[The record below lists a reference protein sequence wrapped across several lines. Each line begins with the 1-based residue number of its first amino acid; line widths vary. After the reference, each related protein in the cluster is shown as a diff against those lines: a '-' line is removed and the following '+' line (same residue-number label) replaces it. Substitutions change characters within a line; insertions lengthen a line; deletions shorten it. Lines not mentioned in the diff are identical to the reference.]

1 MNSPSVK
8 ICTVCEN
15 IVRKE
20 LEVHF
25 CPVCGAELVEAKI
38 KESST
43 HINEYK
49 TQKGFNKN
57 LTEDSNEGH
66 FNYELD
72 RKKIDSLS
80 WQMNEHQSE
89 SKVKKHETDYLR
101 KTVSINR
108 FDGSFVWY
116 SYILVILCNLGA
128 VISLFFIVGGMGS
141 YILYKTN
148 LGPVYWIFS
157 IFSLLM
163 GAIFDFLNENL
174 AINIISRRSDIKVK
188 QKQVQNIKK
197 RFLIY
202 LIVYI
207 MQIISCFLII
217 LFIKL
222 FYDSVLDKTSKIV
235 EIILNLGS
243 FALFFTFLSPSFKIA
258 KVFSNT
264 RDESIYQNLF
274 DSFQFQKFSTKK
286 TSKLI
291 IYCAIFPLLLLF
303 GGIFPIA
310 QTYMFL
316 LDSQGVFLLD
326 TLIYLLITILLIIFL
341 IGFKVFMNVKI
352 VSNIIFYEYDL
363 EKSFQSPLIT
373 WISKRDNEDYV
384 MENKRTKKE
393 SHISNQKTDPIHTKE
408 NVYSGIDERCPHC
421 SASLIGKEQQ
431 FCVNCGAQLKI

>member
-25 CPVCGAELVEAKI
+25 CPVCGAELVEGKM
-38 KESST
+38 KDSDP
-43 HINEYK
+43 HINVYES
-49 TQKGFNKN
+49 QKKFNN
-57 LTEDSNEGH
+57 ILTEDGNETH

-72 RKKIDSLS
+72 RKTIDSLP
-80 WQMNEHQSE
+80 WQMNENQSE
-89 SKVKKHETDYLR
+89 NKVKKHETDYLR
-101 KTVSINR
+101 RPTSINR
-108 FDGSFVWY
+108 LNGSFAWY
-116 SYILVILCNLGA
+116 SYIFVVLCNLGA

-148 LGPVYWIFS
+148 LRLGYWIL
-157 IFSLLM
+157 SLGGLLI
-163 GAIFDFLNENL
+163 GAIFDFLNENF
-174 AINIISRRSDIKVK
+174 AINMIGRGSDIKVK

-202 LIVYI
+202 LIIYI
-207 MQIISCFLII
+207 MQIGACFII
-217 LFIKL
+217 IIFIKL
-222 FYDSVLDKTSKIV
+222 FYDTVLYNTSKMIEV
-235 EIILNLGS
+235 ILNLGS

-274 DSFQFQKFSTKK
+274 DSFQFQKISTKK
-286 TSKLI
+286 TSNLI
-291 IYCAIFPLLLLF
+291 IYCAILPLLLFL
-303 GGIFPIA
+303 GGIFPIT

-316 LDSQGVFLLD
+316 LDSQRIFLLD

-341 IGFKVFMNVKI
+341 IGFKVYMNTKI
-352 VSNIIFYEYDL
+352 VSNIILYEYDL

-373 WISKRDNEDYV
+373 WIRKRDNEDSV
-384 MENKRTKKE
+384 LENNQSNE
-393 SHISNQKTDPIHTKE
+393 EGHFCNQKMDPIHTKE
-408 NVYSGIDERCPHC
+408 NVYGEIDERCPHC
-421 SASLIGKEQQ
+421 SASLIGKGQQ
-431 FCVNCGAQLKI
+431 FCVNCGAQLKL